1 MQGGIPELIEIQFG
15 ADVDEAV
22 FNDERAVY
30 VFTRHQLVQLDT
42 RGMQQFLLF
51 HVLRAVGIEVYF
63 GLLVV
68 QAGEVT
74 DVIPFLYDAQALFGE
89 RYGVAEIFQTDGVL
103 HVVVVLG
110 GDVGYEV
117 FDGDTGVG
125 FALAFQLFQLLVVGG
140 DVEAVEDSPV
150 QIKPHV
156 HGLIE
161 YTILFDMFSG
171 SPHFAVCIVYG
182 SFITCREVKCRQI
195 TGVSQRSVVFADLFL
210 VAGNAQRV
218 VILKSVFQ
226 AGL

>member
-1 MQGGIPELIEIQFG
+1 
-15 ADVDEAV
+15 
-22 FNDERAVY
+22 
-30 VFTRHQLVQLDT
+30 
-42 RGMQQFLLF
+42 MQQLLLF
-51 HVLRAVGIEVYF
+51 HILGTVCIEVYLC
-63 GLLVV
+63 LLVI
-68 QAGEVT
+68 QTGEVT
-74 DVIPFLYDAQALFGE
+74 DVITLFHDTQTLFGQ
-89 RYGVAEIFQTDGVL
+89 RYGIAEIIQTDL
-103 HVVVVLG
+103 MLQIVVIFG
-110 GDVGYEV
+110 SDVGYEV
-117 FDGDTGVG
+117 FYGDTGIG
-125 FALAFQLFQLLVVGG
+125 FTLSFQLFQTLVVGG